1 MSRALLGVMIVAGLS
16 ACTAAAP
23 PAGIAASSATAS
35 TASVS
40 TAAGTTI
47 VIKDFQ
53 FSPATLTVPAGATV
67 IWKNLD
73 DEPHSVRGADA
84 WLRSEALDQQE
95 TYHARFTSPGT
106 YRYGCSLHPR
116 MGGTIIVTPAPL
128 A

>member
-1 MSRALLGVMIVAGLS
+1 MSRALIGAMIVAGLCACS
-16 ACTAAAP
+16 AATP
-23 PAGIAASSATAS
+23 PAGVAGASA
-35 TASVS
+35 
-40 TAAGTTI
+40 AAGTSI

-95 TYHARFTSPGT
+95 TYSVRFTSAGT

-116 MGGTIIVTPAPL
+116 MRGTIIVTPAPL